1 LSRSLILASLIL
13 KATLKELLLFCQKH
27 EIHCVSDEIYALSI
41 FENPEAPDAVP
52 FTSVLSLNLT
62 GIIDPSLVHVI
73 YGMSKDFGANGFRL
87 GAFVSQSNARIIKAM
102 QAISIFSWPSAVAD
116 RCWATILGDSKFLQF
131 YVDENSRRLSK
142 AYQRATEF
150 LRANKIKY
158 HKDMNAGV
166 FLWIDLSEFLPPAE
180 SGVSLIESERQL
192 AEKFLKAKVFLATGE
207 GFSSEVPGYFRL
219 VFSHEW
225 EVVHEGLQRIMSAL
239 RA

>member
-1 LSRSLILASLIL
+1 
-13 KATLKELLLFCQKH
+13 
-27 EIHCVSDEIYALSI
+27 
-41 FENPEAPDAVP
+41 
-52 FTSVLSLNLT
+52 
-62 GIIDPSLVHVI
+62 
-73 YGMSKDFGANGFRL
+73 
-87 GAFVSQSNARIIKAM
+87 
-102 QAISIFSWPSAVAD
+102 
-116 RCWATILGDSKFLQF
+116 
-131 YVDENSRRLSK
+131 
-142 AYQRATEF
+142 
-150 LRANKIKY
+150 
-158 HKDMNAGV
+158 MNAGV